1 MMDRASG
8 GALTVDETMAGASAP
23 DGVGATALL
32 ATARRIYAIRRARD
46 REFGEYASLFR
57 DPAWDIMLDLF
68 IHALDGKPSYAGGAA
83 IASCIPGTTALRC
96 VSHLVE
102 IGLVERLRDPLDG
115 RRQLLVP
122 SEKGMALMRRAMVPL
137 VGLVSGSEAGDD
149 SDDEDPAL

>member
-1 MMDRASG
+1 MESVATMMDSNTKRTSMAAPEPSG
-8 GALTVDETMAGASAP
+8 EA
-23 DGVGATALL
+23 GATALL

-46 REFGEYASLFR
+46 REFGDYASLFR

-68 IHALDGKPSYAGGAA
+68 IHALAGKPCYAGGAA

-96 VSHLVE
+96 VNHLVE

-122 SEKGMALMRRAMVPL
+122 SEQGMTLMRRAMAPL
-137 VGLVSGSEAGDD
+137 VGLVNGPDADD
-149 SDDEDPAL
+149 ALPL